1 MSTRS
6 LTYQQSVFTRC
17 DSDKHFSEFL
27 PTRWRQKSTGI
38 DTEQNYVT
46 VSLCILLTT
55 KCLNQQ
61 HYCCMCICPF
71 VPPPTVQCGVS
82 HALFIP
88 NIFWG
93 GFSPPQKKPAIPPQA
108 AVWQIVCS
116 ESFFR
121 PEQQLPSQPLSG
133 LLPVLLLG
141 EQRHDGCEQFA

>member
-17 DSDKHFSEFL
+17 DNSDKHFSEFL
-27 PTRWRQKSTGI
+27 LTRWRQKSSGI

-46 VSLCILLTT
+46 VSLFILLTT

-93 GFSPPQKKPAIPPQA
+93 GFFPPKKNLQFPPKQPFGKLCGLNLFSTGTTVTLATLKRASTSIA
-108 AVWQIVCS
+108 AWRTEARWV
-116 ESFFR
+116 
-121 PEQQLPSQPLSG
+121 
-133 LLPVLLLG
+133 
-141 EQRHDGCEQFA
+141 